1 VPKYFFHVTDGTN
14 SFRDREGT
22 VFANDAHAVSAA
34 EEVAADL
41 REENGFEDFYV
52 DLRDA
57 NDTQLAKVHIHP
69 RH

>member
-22 VFANDAHAVSAA
+22 VFANDAHAVKAA
-34 EEVAADL
+34 EQVAVDL
-41 REENGFEDFYV
+41 REEKGFEEFYV
-52 DLRDA
+52 DLRDER
-57 NDTQLAKVHIHP
+57 DIQLAKIPIHP